1 MITHPVLCRVCLF
14 QLEKYQKGFR
24 KMKILLGAINAKYI
38 HSNLA
43 VYSLRANLGQYKEY
57 VTLKEYTIN
66 HKREDVIKSIYEER
80 PDVLALSCYIWNIE
94 FIRGILPD
102 LKRLLPNM
110 DIWLGGPEVSYLSE
124 KFLGENPCVKGIL
137 RGEGEI
143 TFRELVSF
151 YVDKDKNLSDICGLT
166 YREQEIITTGERK
179 LADMDTLVFAYK
191 DLEDFKNRIIYYES
205 SRGCPYSCSY
215 CLSSV
220 DKSVRFRSLELVE
233 KELLFF
239 IQHKVPQVKFV
250 DRTFNCSHQHAMGI
264 FKIIKKHDNGI
275 TNFHFEISAD
285 ILNQEELEF
294 LSTLRPGLVQLEIGV
309 QSVNE
314 KTISAIHRKMK
325 FEKLKENVLF
335 IKKHGN
341 IHQHLDLIA
350 GLPFEDYKSFSRSF
364 DEVYAL
370 RPEQLQLGFLKVL
383 KGAYIYDTQ
392 EEYGILYSENP
403 PFEVLKTNW
412 LTFDEIIELK
422 QVEEMVEVYYNSAQ
436 FTRTMELLLKF
447 FESPFQMY
455 ETLGKYYKEKGL
467 FQLNHARMARYEILL
482 QFVKEQILAKVS
494 EELQQETADCF
505 KESLLY
511 DLYLRENLKNRPSW
525 ADSQE
530 NYKDRI
536 RAFYKK
542 EAEEKK
548 YLTNYEKTEEKQL
561 YRMTHLEVFQFQ
573 VQENFE
579 KQETAILF
587 DYENRSPLTHEA
599 RTIRLQEF

>member
-1 MITHPVLCRVCLF
+1 
-14 QLEKYQKGFR
+14 
-24 KMKILLGAINAKYI
+24 MKILLGAINAKYI

-43 VYSLRANLGQYKEY
+43 VYSLKANLGRYKEY
-57 VTLKEYTIN
+57 VSLKEYTIN
-66 HKREDVIKSIYEER
+66 HKREDVIKSIYLEN
-80 PDVLALSCYIWNIE
+80 PQVLALSCYIWNIE

-102 LKRLLPNM
+102 LKSLLPDM

-124 KFLGENPCVKGIL
+124 KFLKENPYVKGII
-137 RGEGEI
+137 RGEGEV

-151 YVDKDKNLSDICGLT
+151 YVDKDRKLSDICGLT
-166 YREQEIITTGERK
+166 YREEEIITTGQRE
-179 LADMDTLVFAYK
+179 LADMDTLAFAYQ
-191 DLEDFKNRIIYYES
+191 DLEEFKNRIIYYES

-239 IQHKVPQVKFV
+239 INHKVPQVKFV
-250 DRTFNCSHQHAMGI
+250 DRTFNCSHKHAMGI
-264 FKIIKKHDNGI
+264 FRIIKKYDNGI

-294 LSTLRPGLVQLEIGV
+294 LSGLRPGLVQLEIGV

-314 KTISAIHRKMK
+314 KTISEIHRKMK

-335 IKKHGN
+335 IKKQGN

-350 GLPFEDYKSFSRSF
+350 GLPYEGYESFSRSF

-383 KGAYIYDTQ
+383 KGAYIYEKQ
-392 EEYGILYSENP
+392 EEYGILHSQNP

-412 LTFDEIIELK
+412 LSFDEIIRLK

-436 FTRTMELLLKF
+436 FTRTMELLLRY
-447 FESPFQMY
+447 FEGPFRMY
-455 ETLGKYYKEKGL
+455 EELGVYYKEKGL

-482 QFVKEQILAKVS
+482 NFVKERILEKV
-494 EELQQETADCF
+494 EEGLQKEVIECF

-511 DLYLRENLKNRPSW
+511 DLYLRENLKNRPLW
-525 ADSQE
+525 AESQE
-530 NYKDRI
+530 VYKDKI

-542 EAEEKK
+542 EAEEKR
-548 YLTNYEKTEEKQL
+548 YLANYEKTEEKQL
-561 YRMTHLEVFQFQ
+561 YRMTHLEVFRYQ
-573 VQENFE
+573 VEQNFE
-579 KQETAILF
+579 KRETAILF
-587 DYENRSPLTHEA
+587 DYQNRSPLTHEA
-599 RTIRLQEF
+599 RTVTLREFKS